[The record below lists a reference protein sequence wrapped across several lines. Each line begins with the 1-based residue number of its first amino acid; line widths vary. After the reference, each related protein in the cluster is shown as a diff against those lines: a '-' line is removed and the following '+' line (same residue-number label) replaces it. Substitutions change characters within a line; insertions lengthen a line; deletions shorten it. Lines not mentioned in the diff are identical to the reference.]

1 MLYAI
6 QCYTYLGMFFEN
18 SKKARAESIE
28 YFNDFVCIFV
38 CLLEMENVTKVF
50 LVEDHLPKEDLAF
63 WRVLRVLMTGDW
75 KFQCWIFYDSWHETV
90 PGIKRIVY
98 FKSKHFA
105 SKSSSSTTISWLL
118 IIQKFCLC
126 ALWENKFLWFI

>member
-50 LVEDHLPKEDLAF
+50 LVEDDLPKEDLAF
-63 WRVLRVLMTGDW
+63 
-75 KFQCWIFYDSWHETV
+75 
-90 PGIKRIVY
+90 
-98 FKSKHFA
+98 
-105 SKSSSSTTISWLL
+105 
-118 IIQKFCLC
+118 
-126 ALWENKFLWFI
+126 